1 MSINKKQYQMIVLN
15 SIIDGMQ
22 VICGGF
28 IMNIVLFLSMLL
40 LMLGRLPDYGEDTA
54 EDTARTSNA
63 RFIYYMLLC
72 YHLSYGLLRYL
83 ITLLTDNAEVTDK
96 LKIVKYLFLFLAVY
110 LNVCVSEGW
119 VFRKGRDW
127 SKMDNE

>member
-1 MSINKKQYQMIVLN
+1 MSINQNQSQMIVLN

-22 VICGGF
+22 VISGGF

-40 LMLGRLPDYGEDTA
+40 LMLGRLPDYG

-83 ITLLTDNAEVTDK
+83 ITLLTDHAELTDK

>member
-1 MSINKKQYQMIVLN
+1 MSINQKQSQMIVLN

-22 VICGGF
+22 VISGGF

-40 LMLGRLPDYGEDTA
+40 LMLGRLPDYG

-83 ITLLTDNAEVTDK
+83 ITLLTDHAELTDK